1 MSGETEDNISGW
13 TTDTLRADLQ
23 RQINTQAEIR
33 DRQIGDLRDMLQERY
48 ATQTKALDAAFAA
61 AEKSVATALDSA
73 EKAVVKAETAAEK
86 RFEAVNEFR
95 GQLADQAATFIG
107 RNEAEARILAL
118 AEKLDANQARTDQS
132 FKEINQRLDRMQGSS
147 AGTNK
152 LYGWM
157 IAAAGL
163 IVSVVIMA
171 NVLSGR

>member
-1 MSGETEDNISGW
+1 MSGETEANISGW
-13 TTDTLRADLQ
+13 TVDTLRENLQ
-23 RQINTQAEIR
+23 RQIDTQQDIR
-33 DRQIGDLRDMLQERY
+33 DRQISDLRDMLQERY

-118 AEKLDANQARTDQS
+118 GEKLEAESLRTTTAL
-132 FKEINQRLDRMQGSS
+132 KEINQRLDRLQGNS
-147 AGTNK
+147 AGK
-152 LYGWM
+152 SSLWAVIVAAVGM
-157 IAAAGL
+157 IAL
-163 IVSVVIMA
+163 VVGVVVA
-171 NVLSGR
+171 VVR